1 VGDEEASSSLE
12 YAIKTAMPASYQPRV
27 VEAELRLRLASA
39 GAIVIEGPK
48 ACGKTATAQTL
59 AASVVMLD
67 VDEQARRVADI
78 EPSLVLDG
86 NTPRLIDEWQVVPS
100 IWNHVRRVVDARGQ
114 SGQFIL
120 TGSAVPADD
129 ITRHT
134 GAGRLARVRMRPMSL
149 FEVGRSTGLNSVA
162 ALLDRRCSKSPDTGL
177 SIPEIA
183 ELVAV
188 GGWPGNLG
196 KTPAEALGAVR
207 SYIDEIRRADVS
219 RVDGVRRDP
228 TKIGRLLRSLAR
240 NESTSA
246 AAATIAADAGSG
258 DAAIGDDTVRGY
270 LDALERLMIVENQP
284 AWAPHLRSR
293 SRLRQGPK
301 RRFVDPSLAVASL
314 RASPERLLS
323 DMELFGLLF
332 ESLVIRDL
340 RVYAQASDA
349 DVFHYR
355 DNTGLEVD
363 AIVEARDGRWGAFEV
378 KMGQSAIDEA
388 SETLRRFAE
397 RIDTRKCGEPA
408 VLAVITGNGFGYV
421 RRDGVAVIPIGS
433 LGP

>member
-1 VGDEEASSSLE
+1 MGDEEASSSLE
-12 YAIKTAMPASYQPRV
+12 YAIKTVMPASYQPRV

-39 GAIVIEGPK
+39 GAVVIEGPK
-48 ACGKTATAQTL
+48 ACGKTATAQML

-100 IWNHVRRVVDARGQ
+100 IWNHVRRAVDARGQ

-162 ALLDRRCSKSPDTGL
+162 ALLDGRCSKSPDTGL
-177 SIPEIA
+177 SISGIA

-246 AAATIAADAGSG
+246 TAATIAADAGSG

-397 RIDTRKCGEPA
+397 RIDTKKCGEPA